1 MAPPFSFPGRRDVA
15 LFLSTYVNKIDKKG
29 RISVPAS
36 FRAALVSQ
44 SFQGVVLFRGQAHS
58 CLEGFGHDY
67 MDEIGARLDR
77 FDLFSEEQDELA
89 TAIFAQAAPLP
100 FDGEGRI
107 VLPPDLIA
115 HAGLG
120 EEAAFAGMGRK
131 FQIWEPAA
139 LRARAEDARAAIRAK
154 GLTLP
159 KGEAA

>member
-1 MAPPFSFPGRRDVA
+1 M
-15 LFLSTYVNKIDKKG
+15 
-29 RISVPAS
+29 
-36 FRAALVSQ
+36 
-44 SFQGVVLFRGQAHS
+44 FRGQTQPA
-58 CLEGFGHDY
+58 LEGFGHDY

-107 VLPPDLIA
+107 VLPPELMA

-120 EEAAFAGMGRK
+120 DEAAFAGMGRK

-139 LRARAEDARAAIRAK
+139 LRARAEQARAAIRSK

>member
-1 MAPPFSFPGRRDVA
+1 MA
-15 LFLSTYVNKIDKKG
+15 LFLSTHVNKIDKKG
-29 RISVPAS
+29 RVSVPAS
-36 FRAALVSQ
+36 FRAALSSQ
-44 SFQGVVLFRGQAHS
+44 SFQGVVLFRGQSHA

-107 VLPPDLIA
+107 LLPPDLME
-115 HAGLG
+115 HAGLDG
-120 EEAAFAGMGRK
+120 EAAFAGMGRK
-131 FQIWEPAA
+131 FQIWAPEA
-139 LRARAEDARAAIRAK
+139 LRSRAEQARAAIKAK

-159 KGEAA
+159 RGDTPKGEAA